1 MAVDFKLPN
10 LGEGVESGEV
20 LSLLVKEGDTI
31 SKDQNVVELETDKA
45 TVEVPCPHAGKVT
58 KIHVKEG
65 DSVPIGGLLISL
77 ETSDAGGKTEQ
88 AKSPPQAAQPKQEAR
103 QATEPARSAA
113 KSRPDENAATSDD
126 HRRPAA
132 APSHP
137 ATPSREERKP
147 AASPVATA
155 TAPARSSSKPA
166 PAPQVDRD
174 DGNSGDSGDALV
186 PAAGPA
192 IRRFARELGVDLNR
206 VRGTGPNGRILREDV
221 VNAVRQANAGPIV
234 TTAPPTPAA
243 RTPASAPA
251 PASLPGEPGSDA
263 YGPTRTERASKI
275 RRTIADRM
283 MQSWTTIP
291 QLTNFDDADVTELE
305 RQRSS
310 SKEDYAAS
318 GIKLTM
324 LPFIIKAIAMS
335 LRRHPVLNCSF
346 DMEAGQI
353 VYKDYVNIGVAVDTN
368 RGLVVPVLQDV
379 DRMTISDVARGL
391 AELAEM
397 ARSNS
402 FSLDDLRGGT
412 FTISNLGA
420 IGGSYSTPIIN
431 PGEVAILLAGRSR
444 KMPVAIDDEIDIRL
458 MLPLSLSYDH
468 RIVDGASAAR
478 FLNDVIGYLESP
490 TRLLLA
496 P

>member
-10 LGEGVESGEV
+10 LGEGVDSGEV
-20 LSLLVKEGDTI
+20 LSVLVKEGDTI
-31 SKDQNVVELETDKA
+31 TKDQNVVELETDKA

-65 DSVPIGGLLISL
+65 DSVPIGGLLISV
-77 ETSDAGGKTEQ
+77 DAAG
-88 AKSPPQAAQPKQEAR
+88 SEA
-103 QATEPARSAA
+103 AA
-113 KSRPDENAATSDD
+113 K
-126 HRRPAA
+126 PAA
-132 APSHP
+132 APAP
-137 ATPSREERKP
+137 EAKP
-147 AASPVATA
+147 AAPAQP
-155 TAPARSSSKPA
+155 APAAPQASSPA
-166 PAPQVDRD
+166 PAPEAPAPARPAPAPSVRPAAPAPAAPVAVATQARPAPQTATR
-174 DGNSGDSGDALV
+174 SDSGDHADGSV
-186 PAAGPA
+186 PPAGPA
-192 IRRFARELGVDLNR
+192 IRRFARELGVDLGR

-221 VNAVRQANAGPIV
+221 VNAVRQANNAGPAV
-234 TTAPPTPAA
+234 AAAAPVPAAAPTPRAPSA
-243 RTPASAPA
+243 APA
-251 PASLPGEPGSDA
+251 PAATGEPGTDA
-263 YGPTRTERASKI
+263 YGNVRIERASKI

-291 QLTNFDDADVTELE
+291 QLTNFDDADITELD
-305 RQRSS
+305 RQRAA

-324 LPFIIKAIAMS
+324 LPFIIKAIALS

-353 VYKDYVNIGVAVDTN
+353 IYKDYVNIGVAVDTD
-368 RGLVVPVLQDV
+368 RGLVVPVMRGV
-379 DRMTISDVARGL
+379 DHMTIADIARGL
-391 AELAEM
+391 GHLADM

-402 FSLDDLRGGT
+402 FSLDDLRGGS
-412 FTISNLGA
+412 FTISNLGS

-431 PGEVAILLAGRSR
+431 PGEVAILLPGRAR
-444 KMPVAIDDEIDIRL
+444 KMPVAIEDDIDIRF

-468 RIVDGASAAR
+468 RIVDGAAAAR

-490 TRLLLA
+490 TRLLIA

>member
-10 LGEGVESGEV
+10 LGEGVDSGEV

-31 SKDQNVVELETDKA
+31 AKDQNVVELETDKA

-65 DSVPIGGLLISL
+65 DTVPIGGLLISV
-77 ETSDAGGKTEQ
+77 EAAGSE
-88 AKSPPQAAQPKQEAR
+88 
-103 QATEPARSAA
+103 
-113 KSRPDENAATSDD
+113 AATK
-126 HRRPAA
+126 PAA
-132 APSHP
+132 APTPRAKPATAPPAAAAPQAAPPLSTPEAAAAPSRPAPASPAARP
-137 ATPSREERKP
+137 ATPAPAMP
-147 AASPVATA
+147 AAVAT
-155 TAPARSSSKPA
+155 TQARPA
-166 PAPQVDRD
+166 PAIQPAPRHA
-174 DGNSGDSGDALV
+174 NGDHGDALV
-186 PAAGPA
+186 PPAGPA
-192 IRRFARELGVDLNR
+192 IRRFARELGVDLHR
-206 VRGTGPNGRILREDV
+206 VHGTGPNGRILREDV
-221 VNAVRQANAGPIV
+221 VNAVRQANNAGPSV
-234 TTAPPTPAA
+234 AVAAPPAA
-243 RTPASAPA
+243 GRTPANVAA
-251 PASLPGEPGSDA
+251 TSLPGEPSTDA
-263 YGPTRTERASKI
+263 YGPVRIERASKI

-305 RQRSS
+305 RQRSA

-324 LPFIIKAIAMS
+324 LPFLIKAIALS

-353 VYKDYVNIGVAVDTN
+353 AYKDYVNIGVAVDTD
-368 RGLVVPVLQDV
+368 RGLVVPVMRGV
-379 DRMTISDVARGL
+379 DQMSIAEIARGL
-391 AELAEM
+391 TQLADM
-397 ARSNS
+397 ARNNS
-402 FSLDDLRGGT
+402 FSLDDLRGGS

-420 IGGSYSTPIIN
+420 IGGTYSTPIIN

-444 KMPVAIDDEIDIRL
+444 KMPVAVDDDIDIRL

-468 RIVDGASAAR
+468 RIVDGAAAAR

>member
-1 MAVDFKLPN
+1 MAVEFKLPN
-10 LGEGVESGEV
+10 LGEGVDSGEV
-20 LSLLVKEGDTI
+20 LALLVKEGDTI

-65 DSVPIGGLLISL
+65 DSVPIGGLLLSI
-77 ETSDAGGKTEQ
+77 
-88 AKSPPQAAQPKQEAR
+88 EAT
-103 QATEPARSAA
+103 ATEPAAKPAA
-113 KSRPDENAATSDD
+113 APKPDATPARNTE
-126 HRRPAA
+126 HANTAELPQQPAPAPRPAA
-132 APSHP
+132 APVSAP
-137 ATPSREERKP
+137 ATP
-147 AASPVATA
+147 ATITASPAKHSPSPQTA
-155 TAPARSSSKPA
+155 AQSTGS
-166 PAPQVDRD
+166 D
-174 DGNSGDSGDALV
+174 NGDALV

-192 IRRFARELGVDLNR
+192 IRRFARELGVDLGR
-206 VRGTGPNGRILREDV
+206 VHGTGSNGRILREDV
-221 VNAVRQANAGPIV
+221 VNAVRQANNAGPAV
-234 TTAPPTPAA
+234 ATATTIPAV
-243 RTPASAPA
+243 RTPANKPA
-251 PASLPGEPGSDA
+251 PASLPGEAGTDA

-305 RQRSS
+305 RQRSA

-346 DMEAGQI
+346 DMEAGQV
-353 VYKDYVNIGVAVDTN
+353 VYKDYVNIGVAVDTD
-368 RGLVVPVLQDV
+368 RGLVVPVLRGV
-379 DRMTISDVARGL
+379 DRMTIPDVARGL
-391 AELAEM
+391 AQLADM
-397 ARSNS
+397 ARNNS

-444 KMPVAIDDEIDIRL
+444 KMPVAIDDDIDIRL

-468 RIVDGASAAR
+468 RIVDGAAAAR

>member
-31 SKDQNVVELETDKA
+31 AKDQNVVELETDKA

-58 KIHVKEG
+58 QIHVKEG
-65 DSVPIGGLLISL
+65 DNVPIGGLLISL
-77 ETSDAGGKTEQ
+77 EAGDVAEKPEPAKPAPAKPAPKPERSSDAPAEPEP
-88 AKSPPQAAQPKQEAR
+88 S
-103 QATEPARSAA
+103 PARHAEPPRPAPSPSRRAA
-113 KSRPDENAATSDD
+113 PSRSEPRPASPVAA
-126 HRRPAA
+126 AA
-132 APSHP
+132 APSHAP
-137 ATPSREERKP
+137 PKA
-147 AASPVATA
+147 
-155 TAPARSSSKPA
+155 APAQSDQDA
-166 PAPQVDRD
+166 A
-174 DGNSGDSGDALV
+174 DSGDGLV
-186 PAAGPA
+186 PPAGPA
-192 IRRFARELGVDLNR
+192 IRRFARELGVDLQR
-206 VRGTGPNGRILREDV
+206 VRGSGPNGRILREDV
-221 VNAVRQANAGPIV
+221 VHAVRQANVGHVV
-234 TTAPPTPAA
+234 TAAPPTPTA
-243 RTPASAPA
+243 RAPSAAPA
-251 PASLPGEPGSDA
+251 PSARPGEPSEDSF
-263 YGPTRTERASKI
+263 GPIRIERASKM

-283 MQSWTTIP
+283 MQSWSTIP

-305 RQRSS
+305 RQRSA
-310 SKEDYAAS
+310 SKEDYATS

-335 LRRHPVLNCSF
+335 LRRHPVLNCSY
-346 DMEAGQI
+346 DMENGQI
-353 VYKDYVNIGVAVDTN
+353 VYRDYINIGVAVDTD
-368 RGLVVPVLQDV
+368 RGLVVPVLRGV
-379 DRMTISDVARGL
+379 DQMTIPDIARGL
-391 AELAEM
+391 AQVADLA
-397 ARSNS
+397 RNNS

-444 KMPVAIDDEIDIRL
+444 KMPVAIEDEIDVRL

-468 RIVDGASAAR
+468 RVVDGAAAAR